1 MGSKL
6 QKQISNYLI
15 PQIDNDFQP
24 HSLRTKSVL
33 WIFIIILILENFF
46 FLLAYYLIP
55 SSEFLASLISN
66 SIVQYTNQY
75 RLTSNAPQLTINPLL
90 NEAARLKAEDMA
102 QKGYFSH
109 TSPDN
114 ITPWEWLK
122 KVGYDYV
129 YAGENLALNFT
140 DSQEVVEAW
149 LNSESHRQNLLNP
162 NFKEIGIGIAK
173 GTYKNQPAIFIVQF
187 FGTPKLMPNS
197 ETNQAK
203 NHLVSPS
210 PLATPIKT
218 YQSPKPTQTPI
229 ISPATTKEIPTPET
243 QILAVSPSVT
253 SSDTSFSIKPQ
264 SLWASIIQKIIAN
277 PKNSLN
283 TTLELFAI
291 FIIIAL
297 CLKIF
302 IRIDIQYP
310 ALIVNGVLI
319 LLVIIFACWLNNYIF
334 NLWPQII

>member
-15 PQIDNDFQP
+15 PQVDNEFQP
-24 HSLRTKSVL
+24 HSLRTRSVF
-33 WIFIIILILENFF
+33 WIFITILILENFF

-55 SSEFLASLISN
+55 SSDFLASLIST

-102 QKGYFSH
+102 QRGYFSH
-109 TSPDN
+109 NSPDN

-122 KVGYDYV
+122 KVGYDYL

-187 FGTPKLMPNS
+187 FGTPKLLAQQPPITAPSNNS
-197 ETNQAK
+197 I
-203 NHLVSPS
+203 PS
-210 PLATPIKT
+210 PTPAVVKI
-218 YQSPKPTQTPI
+218 QPSPKLTP
-229 ISPATTKEIPTPET
+229 SPITTPTPEQKFIT
-243 QILAVSPSVT
+243 TTPQVLAISPIATTSVMPT
-253 SSDTSFSIKPQ
+253 INTK
-264 SLWASIIQKIIAN
+264 SLWALILQKVVAN
-277 PKNSLN
+277 PKSSLNSL
-283 TTLELFAI
+283 LEFFAI

-302 IRIDIQYP
+302 IKIDVQYP
-310 ALIVNGVLI
+310 ALIINGVLI
-319 LLVIIFACWLNNYIF
+319 LVIIIFACWLNNYIF
-334 NLWPQII
+334 AIWPQII

>member
-1 MGSKL
+1 MGNKL

-15 PQIDNDFQP
+15 PQVDNEFQP
-24 HSLRTKSVL
+24 HSLRTKSVF
-33 WIFIIILILENFF
+33 WIFIAILLLENFF

-55 SSEFLASLISN
+55 SSDFLASLIST

-75 RLTSNAPQLTINPLL
+75 RLTSNAPQLVINPLL

-102 QKGYFSH
+102 QRGYFSH
-109 TSPDN
+109 NSPDN

-122 KVGYDYV
+122 KVGYDYL

-187 FGTPKLMPNS
+187 FGTPKLLAQQTPATPSNS
-197 ETNQAK
+197 N
-203 NHLVSPS
+203 NLVSSPTPAIKIQPS
-210 PLATPIKT
+210 PKLTP
-218 YQSPKPTQTPI
+218 SPIVT
-229 ISPATTKEIPTPET
+229 PTPEQKFIT
-243 QILAVSPSVT
+243 TTPQVLAISPIATT
-253 SSDTSFSIKPQ
+253 SAMPSINPTSF
-264 SLWASIIQKIIAN
+264 WALILQKVVAN
-277 PKNSLN
+277 PKSSLNSL
-283 TTLELFAI
+283 LEFFAI

-302 IRIDIQYP
+302 IKIDIQYP
-310 ALIVNGVLI
+310 TLIINGVLI
-319 LLVIIFACWLNNYIF
+319 LIVIIFACWLNNYIF